1 MQLKRSA
8 KAAGG
13 FYVEPEAKL
22 AFVIRIK
29 GLNKIHPKVR
39 SERGDAAA
47 TAGGRRRRRQR
58 LFFRPSPP
66 FGPRAKKNPTQLTPN
81 KKKHQTK
88 THNKTTPNNKPT
100 KQRQTKKILQLLRL
114 RQINNGVFL
123 QINKATLGML
133 KRVEPYIAWGYP
145 NLKTV
150 RELLLKRGHAKVNGN
165 RLPLTDNK
173 LIEQH
178 LGKKDLLCL
187 EDLVHEVITV
197 GPNFKDVTN
206 FLWPFKL
213 NAPRGGLA
221 KKRVHYVEGG
231 QAGNREDKINALVRR
246 MN

>member
-1 MQLKRSA
+1 MSA
-8 KAAGG
+8 PA
-13 FYVEPEAKL
+13 PCS
-22 AFVIRIK
+22 R
-29 GLNKIHPKVR
+29 PK
-39 SERGDAAA
+39 
-47 TAGGRRRRRQR
+47 T
-58 LFFRPSPP
+58 SP
-66 FGPRAKKNPTQLTPN
+66 
-81 KKKHQTK
+81 K
-88 THNKTTPNNKPT
+88 T
-100 KQRQTKKILQLLRL
+100 ILQLLRL